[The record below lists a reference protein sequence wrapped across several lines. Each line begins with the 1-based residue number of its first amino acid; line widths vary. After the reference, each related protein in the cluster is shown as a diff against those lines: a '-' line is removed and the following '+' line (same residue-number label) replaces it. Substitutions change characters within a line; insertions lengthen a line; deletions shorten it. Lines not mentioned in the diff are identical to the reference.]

1 VAGGRLFDF
10 NNDGLA
16 HVGLL
21 PDMLADLESLE
32 IPPGA
37 LEPMFN
43 SAEGYV
49 RMWELAEARSHAL
62 RPISNVADT
71 LNGVF
76 RVHYAGQ
83 DAHIHEMYI
92 SGGWQEGDLTAVVG
106 GVSVAANSPVVSVV
120 DSINRVLRVHYI
132 GVDRHIHEL
141 SLSGG
146 RWRYGDL
153 TAATG
158 GPLVAPGSPLKS
170 IADTINGVFRVH
182 YVGADAHIHEMYISG
197 GWRDGDLTAVAG
209 GPAVAAG
216 SGLSSVADRI
226 NEVFR
231 VHYTGVDS
239 HIHELSIS
247 GGWRDGDLTAAT
259 RGPSVAAGSVIASVA
274 DTINGVLR
282 VHYLG
287 VDRRIHELSISGG
300 WRDADLSGVTGGPE
314 VMAGSGLAS
323 VVDSVNGVFRLH
335 YIAADAHVHELYI
348 SGGWHD
354 GDLTGVGGGPTV
366 APGTAIASV
375 ADTINHVF
383 RIHYAGKDDRVH
395 ELSISGGW
403 RDGDLTGATGG
414 APVGAAIR

>member
-1 VAGGRLFDF
+1 
-10 NNDGLA
+10 
-16 HVGLL
+16 
-21 PDMLADLESLE
+21 
-32 IPPGA
+32 
-37 LEPMFN
+37 
-43 SAEGYV
+43 
-49 RMWELAEARSHAL
+49 
-62 RPISNVADT
+62 
-71 LNGVF
+71 
-76 RVHYAGQ
+76 
-83 DAHIHEMYI
+83 
-92 SGGWQEGDLTAVVG
+92 
-106 GVSVAANSPVVSVV
+106 
-120 DSINRVLRVHYI
+120 
-132 GVDRHIHEL
+132 
-141 SLSGG
+141 
-146 RWRYGDL
+146 
-153 TAATG
+153 
-158 GPLVAPGSPLKS
+158 
-170 IADTINGVFRVH
+170 
-182 YVGADAHIHEMYISG
+182 
-197 GWRDGDLTAVAG
+197 
-209 GPAVAAG
+209 
-216 SGLSSVADRI
+216 
-226 NEVFR
+226 
-231 VHYTGVDS
+231 
-239 HIHELSIS
+239 
-247 GGWRDGDLTAAT
+247 
-259 RGPSVAAGSVIASVA
+259 VIASVA